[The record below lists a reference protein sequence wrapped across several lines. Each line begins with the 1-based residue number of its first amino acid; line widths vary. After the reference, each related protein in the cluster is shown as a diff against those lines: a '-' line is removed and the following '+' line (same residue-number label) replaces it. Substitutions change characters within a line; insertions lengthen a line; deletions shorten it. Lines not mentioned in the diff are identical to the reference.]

1 MLYSLSILFQLT
13 RLMRGVTM
21 QKDKRTELLLFQLTR
36 LMRGV
41 TSPATPAVSWVKFQ
55 LTRLMRGVTEDPHDK
70 EAPK

>member
-1 MLYSLSILFQLT
+1 
-13 RLMRGVTM
+13 MRGVTM

-41 TSPATPAVSWVKFQ
+41 TSTATTAVSWVKFQ

>member
-1 MLYSLSILFQLT
+1 
-13 RLMRGVTM
+13 MRGVTM
-21 QKDKRTELLLFQLTR
+21 QKHKRTELLLIQLTR

-41 TSPATPAVSWVKFQ
+41 TSTATTAVSWVKFQ